1 MQLILF
7 QILAILEVKVLIF
20 KVLIFIQ
27 KFWFLGI
34 YDCYLSYRN
43 KNNSNKYKI
52 YYTKMDSAYL
62 KEHVGKALTLG
73 LAEISQKKP
82 IDPIEYLS
90 KWLRK
95 HVENLKDEANVC
107 NDLLH

>member
-1 MQLILF
+1 
-7 QILAILEVKVLIF
+7 
-20 KVLIFIQ
+20 
-27 KFWFLGI
+27 
-34 YDCYLSYRN
+34 
-43 KNNSNKYKI
+43 
-52 YYTKMDSAYL
+52 MDSAYL